1 MFIEDIL
8 HILVDSHDVNPSD
21 KPILVSISQQV
32 KKGTAL
38 TDRQHALVKTKLLNY
53 KHCFDVNIDEM
64 LDNTRLPLRIIN
76 REHSITIVNHQ
87 NMMGDAPSESYKQ
100 KWKWIKIKFPFSKK
114 NIVAVEQLNSTA
126 KRNNYFHQR
135 GSHEHYFRL
144 TENNVYNVVHSFIE
158 KKFDIDTQLIEWYNE
173 VKSLKENER
182 SLYPSVINYTVK
194 NVSDNGCELIE
205 KEIGNIDKSNILKI
219 IDRKRRYGI
228 VTVDYDS
235 VPAGL
240 IGEIAFRADKEINI
254 NPESFNLNSIAEATM
269 HLDRFPLLVVIDKE
283 DALKQVSSV
292 YDAFSYLV
300 PPEKQSVLFR
310 VETENKYNVNDF
322 IHERSLNNWL
332 DTNTEIVYICKNKL
346 PKLLLKTNWKPSAAL
361 IITGTRSH
369 THVNYY
375 VNDCCDLV
383 MVHDKDSS
391 LIGKLNKS
399 YAYL

>member
-1 MFIEDIL
+1 
-8 HILVDSHDVNPSD
+8 
-21 KPILVSISQQV
+21 
-32 KKGTAL
+32 
-38 TDRQHALVKTKLLNY
+38 
-53 KHCFDVNIDEM
+53 
-64 LDNTRLPLRIIN
+64 
-76 REHSITIVNHQ
+76 
-87 NMMGDAPSESYKQ
+87 
-100 KWKWIKIKFPFSKK
+100 
-114 NIVAVEQLNSTA
+114 
-126 KRNNYFHQR
+126 
-135 GSHEHYFRL
+135 
-144 TENNVYNVVHSFIE
+144 VYNVVHSFIE

-194 NVSDNGCELIE
+194 NVSDNGCQLIE